1 VRAKLPMGPA
11 YSAVRAPPPIMQEDN
26 SASPDFGATWR
37 QFLQHFGHIVRG
49 SLAPQSSDRATK
61 VDTRTSVNYSCY
73 MIETNLPAP
82 AQPGDGLAAVV
93 ALRRLADRLE
103 DAEVERALRT
113 GWSWSQVAEALGV
126 TRQAVHKKH
135 AKRLNSSG
143 IVPRRRDGEE

>member
-1 VRAKLPMGPA
+1 MAA
-11 YSAVRAPPPIMQEDN
+11 
-26 SASPDFGATWR
+26 
-37 QFLQHFGHIVRG
+37 
-49 SLAPQSSDRATK
+49 
-61 VDTRTSVNYSCY
+61 
-73 MIETNLPAP
+73 TNLHAP

-135 AKRLNSSG
+135 AKRLNSIG
-143 IVPRRRDGEE
+143 VAPRRRNGEE